1 MIVMVALGFLL
12 LEHKIPPQSR
22 TTFDLFAE
30 LSLEARKQARSCIAL
45 GTLYTQSIYPRSVTL
60 AAIMPSITR
69 KITNLIKTT
78 SLKN

>member
-1 MIVMVALGFLL
+1 MIALRLLL

-22 TTFDLFAE
+22 TTFNFFAE
-30 LSLEARKQARSCIAL
+30 LSLEARKQARSCIVL

-60 AAIMPSITR
+60 AAMVSSITR